1 MMQQNQRAPKLQM
14 SFIVKKHIGCGL
26 PQMALVS
33 PYIIVET
40 MVLPA
45 VLSAK
50 WSEVSRNW

>member
-14 SFIVKKHIGCGL
+14 SFIVEKHIGCGL

-50 WSEVSRNW
+50 